1 MKMKKVGLALLVA
14 ALAVSS
20 VTACGKKKTEEP
32 KKVEKTEEKKEEYK
46 SIGDDSVKDA
56 WKVQIKNSLGQDVTG
71 VSVKASTEEA
81 YPENMLKDSDT
92 FKKDETRN
100 LFYKPSEEAA
110 AAQATEGGK
119 ELPTEYSVQL
129 TLADGST
136 VELHAFPFEDMK
148 EGEVKT
154 KDGIA
159 YLEYKSNDGEE
170 VNTYD
175 AEKAVKDQADAE
187 AAAAAEAQA
196 QQEAEAA
203 AQAEAAAAAASQSQS
218 SGSSQNYSNSNS
230 GGSSQSTYTEP
241 AAPAQDNSGS
251 SDDSNQ
257 GCVDDGLTY

>member
-56 WKVQIKNSLGQDVTG
+56 YKVQIKNSLGQDVTG

-92 FKKDETRN
+92 FKADETRN
-100 LFYKPSEEAA
+100 LFYKPSDEAA
-110 AAQATEGGK
+110 EAQATEDGK

-159 YLEYKSNDGEE
+159 YLEYKSNDDED

-196 QQEAEAA
+196 QAEAEAA
-203 AQAEAAAAAASQSQS
+203 AQAEEAAAAQSQP

-257 GCVDDGLTY
+257 GCVEDGLTY

>member
-46 SIGDDSVKDA
+46 AIGDDSVKDA
-56 WKVQIKNSLGQDVTG
+56 YKVQIKNSLGQDVTG

-110 AAQATEGGK
+110 EVQATEDGK

-159 YLEYKSNDGEE
+159 YLEYKSNDGED

-175 AEKAVKDQADAE
+175 AEKA
-187 AAAAAEAQA
+187 AAAAA
-196 QQEAEAA
+196 
-203 AQAEAAAAAASQSQS
+203 QSQS

>member
-187 AAAAAEAQA
+187 AAAA
-196 QQEAEAA
+196 
-203 AQAEAAAAAASQSQS
+203 QSQS